1 MIHCTS
7 IYLPLRLPCRHLA
20 CSAFE
25 ASSVGGPSRP
35 PPARNAPWRAP
46 WTRSAARAATD
57 SPPPPR
63 ADNACDVVRVR
74 NVSSPTTSTI
84 GGAAQGGTGAQG
96 AQGGAGAGNGGQDG
110 GAQGGGG
117 GQGQQGQG
125 GNGERKGQAGVFS
138 EENRQ

>member
-1 MIHCTS
+1 MVYYVCPNCGHRSDEYGASMIH
-7 IYLPLRLPCRHLA
+7 Y
-20 CSAFE
+20 
-25 ASSVGGPSRP
+25 
-35 PPARNAPWRAP
+35 
-46 WTRSAARAATD
+46 
-57 SPPPPR
+57 
-63 ADNACDVVRVR
+63 NACDVVRVR